1 MGTPDLTDQQIQRD
15 NFLRQ
20 LAISPADG
28 LLQWKRLTQG
38 EQTVVVIY
46 MGLFYDVEFA
56 RHFLAQANKHAR
68 PDLVINITNSWE
80 LDPTKLQRMGFRRK
94 GTVGNT
100 QIWVNPSGKEVWL
113 LPSAKAVAPPP
124 VIPPIKQVHPDIQ
137 EIQLYKQDYQD
148 QKDDLYRRSKELA
161 RLKDV
166 LPSDE
171 YARRREQW
179 ITDYEEYEESLD
191 DKLKNVIPSQVGQ
204 LTPEEQ
210 EAKDQ
215 AVQELD
221 QILHRTPIDF
231 FPPNP

>member
-1 MGTPDLTDQQIQRD
+1 MSTPALTLQQIQRD
-15 NFLRQ
+15 SFLRQ

-28 LLQWKRLTQG
+28 LLHWKRLTQG

-46 MGLFYDVEFA
+46 MGLYYDAEFA
-56 RHFLAQANKHAR
+56 HHFLAQANKHAR
-68 PDLVINITNSWE
+68 PDLVINITNTWE
-80 LDPTKLQRMGFRRK
+80 LDSTKLQRMGFKRK

-113 LPSAKAVAPPP
+113 LPPAKAVEPVQVVPPT
-124 VIPPIKQVHPDIQ
+124 KQIHPDIQ
-137 EIQLYKQDYQD
+137 EVQLYKQDYQD
-148 QKDDLYRRSKELA
+148 QKDDLYRRSKEL
-161 RLKDV
+161 RRQKDV

-171 YARRREQW
+171 YARLREQW
-179 ITDYEEYEESLD
+179 VKDYEEYDDSGN
-191 DKLKNVIPSQVGQ
+191 DKLQNVIPSQEGQ

-215 AVQELD
+215 AVKELD
-221 QILHRTPIDF
+221 ELLHNTPGDF